1 MCVRAGGE
9 TSRYL
14 KQNSSSRTDCS
25 QNNLN
30 SDEACPSLGFR
41 GIESEG
47 RCLWAGTWAIW
58 AKCTQVLPVLLYG
71 IRRLFW
77 CKRIEYIFLY
87 EPVRHVHLNIA
98 RTRNQFF
105 MNGLNMPSHN
115 FFLFFCVNV
124 FWQILQVNDLS
135 FSWTVW
141 ICPVKPCF
149 CVNVFWQIL
158 QRNGFA
164 FSWTFWICLVKH
176 GFIVKALWDTLQK
189 IDLTCIALSFISL
202 SFNIFR
208 FYTHT

>member
-77 CKRIEYIFLY
+77 CKLIEYIFLY

-105 MNGLNMPSHN
+105 MNGLNMPSHT
-115 FFLFFCVNV
+115 FFLFNAKK
-124 FWQILQVNDLS
+124 W
-135 FSWTVW
+135 
-141 ICPVKPCF
+141 
-149 CVNVFWQIL
+149 
-158 QRNGFA
+158 
-164 FSWTFWICLVKH
+164 
-176 GFIVKALWDTLQK
+176 
-189 IDLTCIALSFISL
+189 
-202 SFNIFR
+202 FR
-208 FYTHT
+208 FFMNVLNMSSQAWFYCKGPLRHIAEDWFDLYCFIIHFFVIQHF